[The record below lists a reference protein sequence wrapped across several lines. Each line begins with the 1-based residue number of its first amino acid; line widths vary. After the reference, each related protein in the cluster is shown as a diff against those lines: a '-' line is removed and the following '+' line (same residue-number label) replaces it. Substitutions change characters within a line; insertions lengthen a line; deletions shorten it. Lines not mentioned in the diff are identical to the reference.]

1 MDNSFTS
8 LYLLNL
14 IRGDVQRE
22 DEDRAVLAGGEQR
35 LPVARELEVRERP
48 VVERVLVV
56 GELPERA
63 RVDLLAKVAHF
74 FKCFQIFGGLVLG
87 CIETDFCK

>member
-63 RVDLLAKVAHF
+63 RVDLL
-74 FKCFQIFGGLVLG
+74 L
-87 CIETDFCK
+87 